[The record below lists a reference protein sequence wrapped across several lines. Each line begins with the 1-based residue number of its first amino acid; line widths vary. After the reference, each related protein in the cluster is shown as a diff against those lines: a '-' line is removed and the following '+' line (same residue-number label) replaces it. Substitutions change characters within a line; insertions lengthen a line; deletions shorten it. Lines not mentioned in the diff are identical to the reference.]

1 MYKKNS
7 EKYRSFLLLGIIA
20 ILLVLLWFKNQ
31 TISSLESLNAEVT
44 QEITKDG
51 KYMATQRQNI
61 MDLED
66 AVKRGLLEKDRYM
79 KNVTS
84 QVKIKTRTIFKEK
97 LIPFQDTVEV
107 YYDTFDKKFFVK
119 TPASIRYKDSFNLL
133 TGKFTKNGFE
143 LDSLETKNEFVVS
156 IFEKRQGFLKKSIP
170 VVEIKSNNPQTETTN
185 IKNVTIKK
193 RTPIYQKW
201 WLMGSIGVLI
211 GFFLI

>member
-97 LIPFQDTVEV
+97 LIPFHDTVEV

-156 IFEKRQGFLKKSIP
+156 IFEKRQGLLKKSIP

>member
-31 TISSLESLNAEVT
+31 TISSLELLNTEVT

-66 AVKRGLLEKDRYM
+66 AVKKGLLEKDRYM

-97 LIPFQDTVEV
+97 LIPFHDTVEV

-119 TPASIRYKDSFNLL
+119 TPASIRYKDSFNSL

>member
-31 TISSLESLNAEVT
+31 TISSLESLNTEVT

-66 AVKRGLLEKDRYM
+66 ALKKGLLEKDRYM

-97 LIPFQDTVEV
+97 LIPFHDTVQV

-119 TPASIRYKDSFNLL
+119 TPAPIRYKDSFNLL
-133 TGKFTKNGFE
+133 TGKFTQNGFE
-143 LDSLETKNEFVVS
+143 LDSLETKNEFIVS
-156 IFEKRQGFLKKSIP
+156 IFEKRQGFLKKPIP
-170 VVEIKSNNPQTETTN
+170 VVEIKSNNPKTETTN

-193 RTPIYQKW
+193 RTPIHQKW

>member
-1 MYKKNS
+1 MYKKNL

-31 TISSLESLNAEVT
+31 TISSLESLNTEVT

-66 AVKRGLLEKDRYM
+66 AVKKGLLEKDRYM

-97 LIPFQDTVEV
+97 LIPFHDTVEV

-133 TGKFTKNGFE
+133 TGKFTQNGFE
-143 LDSLETKNEFVVS
+143 LDSLETKNEFIVS
-156 IFEKRQGFLKKSIP
+156 IFEKRQGFLKKPMP
-170 VVEIKSNNPQTETTN
+170 VVEIKSNNPKTETTN